1 MAKKSA
7 LTIVIIVVLSV
18 AILFGL
24 GTVMAPIIAE
34 NGSAAALGPLFEI
47 MPDAKN
53 FECIYS
59 AEDAAASTLANVPG
73 TVLGIYEETNG
84 LGYALTLS
92 TSEGYTKEPMNIV
105 MAVGTDGK
113 IIGTKVTAYPETK
126 DMGVDSY
133 PLTYVG
139 QDSALADVSLVA
151 GVTYASAAFKNAISD
166 GFTAL
171 IENGLVGAGV
181 KGDDQLLMEQL
192 PALYTG
198 IANAS
203 GVAQFEEI
211 EASGS
216 YIVRAMMNVNECGVA
231 YIAKDGDNTYLA
243 IVNLSGSC
251 AVFNANGENVTD
263 SVNPALIDEVT
274 ADAKTRLSADT
285 SFQVKKLSALLGEDA
300 NITEIPAENVFNSVT
315 NIYTVSVGGKT
326 CYAMVSQPF
335 GYGNMPMT
343 FYYVLTED
351 GTIVKMTANNLILEP
366 DYFSGYTLDEAS
378 YKAGFEG
385 LAPDTFTDDAAVISG
400 ATISTDAAKIAARD
414 SFAALAIITGNGGEN
429 NG

>member
-7 LTIVIIVVLSV
+7 LTIVIIVVLSL

-53 FECIYS
+53 FNCIYDK
-59 AEDAAASTLANVPG
+59 ADAAASALANVPE
-73 TVLGIYEETNG
+73 TVVAVYEETNG
-84 LGYALTLS
+84 LGYALSLS
-92 TSEGYTKEPMNIV
+92 TSEGYTKEPMDII

-113 IIGTKVTAYPETK
+113 IVGTKVTAYPETK

-133 PLTYVG
+133 PATYVG
-139 QDSALADVSLVA
+139 QDSALSDVSLVA

-203 GVAQFEEI
+203 GVAQFVELEV
-211 EASGS
+211 SGS
-216 YIVRAMMNVNECGVA
+216 YILRGMKNTNECGVA
-231 YIAKDGDNTYLA
+231 YVVKDGDSTYLA
-243 IVNLSGSC
+243 VVNLSGSC
-251 AVFNANGENVTD
+251 IVFDVNGENVTE
-263 SVNPALIDEVT
+263 SVNTAVIDEVK
-274 ADAKTRLSADT
+274 ADASTRLNPDT
-285 SFQVKKLSALLGEDA
+285 SFQVKKLTALLGDDA
-300 NITEIPAENVFNSVT
+300 AVTELPAEGVFSSVT

-351 GTIVKMTANNLILEP
+351 GTIVEMTANSLILEP

-378 YKAGFEG
+378 YKEGFEG
-385 LAPDTFTDDAAVISG
+385 LTADSFTDDVAVISG